1 MTHIWTNLL
10 FNPLK
15 GTEGKMMARSVTKA
29 YACPP
34 SLFLSFSHSKDILT
48 SRDCCSSSS
57 ICYSCNLYRAAGETT
72 PLSME
77 AKAKSGAPIPK
88 AAPKAEKKEPAAPR
102 KADPAPAAPAAPA
115 ASAAPAAPEPE
126 HPPPQDGVAEAE
138 AAAASEEAA
147 TSCTDSL
154 EHLKPFLIG
163 GAVIATGAILLGVLL
178 LARRN

>member
-1 MTHIWTNLL
+1 MHVLHLSSSHFLILRTFSLPETVAV
-10 FNPLK
+10 P
-15 GTEGKMMARSVTKA
+15 
-29 YACPP
+29 PP
-34 SLFLSFSHSKDILT
+34 SVILVIFT
-48 SRDCCSSSS
+48 ELLESVSSAKQH
-57 ICYSCNLYRAAGETT
+57 RADLIKTPPDQTT